1 MAGYRLLGRLGDG
14 GQGSVYLGQ
23 DTDGTHVAVKMLHAR
38 LLGDARAERRF
49 LQESAIAAG
58 VAGFCTAKVLDS
70 GLVEGRPYIVSEYI
84 EGPSLHDQVTG
95 AGPLAGG
102 DLERLAVGTITALT
116 AIHGAGIVHRDF
128 KPSNILMGPDGPRV
142 IDFGIAKAM
151 DAATTGSLVVG
162 TPGFMAP
169 EQIAGDSVTAA
180 TDVFSW
186 ASTMGFAATGEPLFG
201 RDSIPAVMHRILHAD
216 PDLAA
221 VAEPL
226 RAVLETCLSKD
237 PRQRPSADD
246 VLMRLVRR
254 VAAASPPPGPPRP
267 APAAAERP
275 RGAATG
281 PGAPQA
287 AASDSDAHRAG
298 ASGTGTRQ
306 SAANDAGPHQGAA
319 SGIGAR
325 QSAANDAGPHQGA
338 ASGVGPHQGAASGV
352 GERQAA
358 ENGTGARGM
367 RADRGERPGPV
378 RGTSARHSGNA
389 EQRPRHGTPAG
400 PGPGA
405 GIGPSAG
412 IGTGTGTGTGAPA
425 VPVTGTGWH
434 VAAGQPSGPSGGRLG
449 EHLDGQPDGAP
460 SGLPGGQPGGA
471 GGRRRRAAR
480 GDSAR
485 RSRSGRAVV
494 VGVGALLAVGLV
506 AGLVSRGVWTPGVG
520 TGPRVSASAAPV
532 FGVAIGPEFGPGA
545 GAGVGAVAI
554 GHHKG
559 TPVVALAD
567 RGDGSISVWDARTG
581 KRVAKLATPVQ
592 TPVLSMGLATVGGSQ
607 TVVWTDKGGRLRRWR
622 IGDAKQGP
630 WQMGCDAGG
639 GVLGLGTWRGHAVA
653 VTGCPDGQVRTTD
666 LVTHELVGAR
676 QNVSAPVSAVAWNER
691 AGRPLIGTDGGV
703 LGAGPGVR
711 AKGRVRA
718 LTTFGND
725 LAAVTVGGS
734 TGLYDL
740 TTGKLVRSLST
751 GGAAVGGTAAGGRR
765 MIAAGG
771 AGVQVW
777 NADQGDRLGVL
788 LGAGTEVTSLAV
800 GDGLLV
806 AERAGRLQAWSL
818 TGNA

>member
-1 MAGYRLLGRLGDG
+1 MHSGEPRHVAGYRLLGRLGDG

-216 PDLAA
+216 PDLGA

-237 PRQRPSADD
+237 PLLRPSADD

-254 VAAASPPPGPPRP
+254 VAATPPPPGPPRP
-267 APAAAERP
+267 TPAGADAH
-275 RGAATG
+275 RGAA
-281 PGAPQA
+281 
-287 AASDSDAHRAG
+287 SR
-298 ASGTGTRQ
+298 
-306 SAANDAGPHQGAA
+306 
-319 SGIGAR
+319 
-325 QSAANDAGPHQGA
+325 
-338 ASGVGPHQGAASGV
+338 ASGVSGV
-352 GERQAA
+352 
-358 ENGTGARGM
+358 
-367 RADRGERPGPV
+367 
-378 RGTSARHSGNA
+378 SARHTGNA
-389 EQRPRHGTPAG
+389 EHRPRHGAPAG
-400 PGPGA
+400 PG
-405 GIGPSAG
+405 
-412 IGTGTGTGTGAPA
+412 TGTGVGTPA
-425 VPVTGTGWH
+425 VPVTGAGWH
-434 VAAGQPSGPSGGRLG
+434 MAAGQPSGPSGGRPG
-449 EHLDGQPDGAP
+449 EHLGGQPDGVP
-460 SGLPGGQPGGA
+460 SGPLGEPGGA
-471 GGRRRRAAR
+471 GGRRPRAAR

-485 RSRSGRAVV
+485 RSRSGRAAV

-506 AGLVSRGVWTPGVG
+506 AGMVWRGVWTPGIG
-520 TGPRVSASAAPV
+520 AGPRVSAGAAPV

-545 GAGVGAVAI
+545 GAGVGAVAV

-703 LGAGPGVR
+703 LGAGPGVM

-740 TTGKLVRSLST
+740 TIGKLVRSLST

-806 AERAGRLQAWSL
+806 AERSGRLQAWSL